1 MDLQK
6 IKGSGMNT
14 LPVLLLTQDATLW
27 QNWQQIAG
35 PQWMPARGQ
44 SLVDLQRWKQQ
55 GRSLVVLD
63 AALPQLPA
71 HSDDRW
77 AELLQGLQVLVLS
90 NRPGDEEGRQLLSRG
105 ACGYA
110 HAQSN
115 AEVLSRMLQ
124 SMAGGNIWL
133 GRSLLQR
140 LLRDVDARLPEAEV
154 DWAEPLSAREQEVA
168 RYASLGDSNAEI
180 AERMSISERTVR
192 AHLSAVF
199 EKLQVQDRLMLTL
212 KVHGIGRK
220 QLA

>member
-1 MDLQK
+1 MPSSSSEN
-6 IKGSGMNT
+6 IRMNSM
-14 LPVLLLTQDATLW
+14 PVLMLTQDATLW
-27 QNWQQIAG
+27 QGWQQIAG
-35 PQWMPARGQ
+35 PEWMPARGQ
-44 SLVDLQRWKQQ
+44 GLADLQRWKQQ

-71 HSDDRW
+71 SNDPQW
-77 AELLQGLQVLVLS
+77 SQLLHGLQVLVLS
-90 NRPGDEEGRQLLSRG
+90 NRPGDEEGRQLLAKG
-105 ACGYA
+105 ASGYG

-115 AEVLSRMLQ
+115 ASALAQMLQ
-124 SMAGGNIWL
+124 SLSDGNIWL

-140 LLRDVDARLPEAEV
+140 LLRDVDARLPEPENH
-154 DWAEPLSAREQEVA
+154 WAQALSPREQEVA
-168 RYASLGDSNAEI
+168 RYASLGESNAEI

-192 AHLSAVF
+192 AHLSAIF

>member
-1 MDLQK
+1 MT
-6 IKGSGMNT
+6 T

-27 QNWQQIAG
+27 QGWQQIAG

-44 SLVDLQRWKQQ
+44 SLADMQRWKQQ

-71 HSDDRW
+71 HSDARW
-77 AELLQGLQVLVLS
+77 VELLQGLQVLVLS

-110 HAQSN
+110 HAQSS
-115 AEVLSRMLQ
+115 AQVLSQMLE

-133 GRSLLQR
+133 GRSLMQR
-140 LLRDVDARLPEAEV
+140 LLRDVGDRLPVA
-154 DWAEPLSAREQEVA
+154 DAHWADALSAREQEVA
-168 RYASLGDSNAEI
+168 KYASLGDSNAEI
-180 AERMSISERTVR
+180 AQRMSISERTVR

>member
-1 MDLQK
+1 MDRQQ
-6 IKGSGMNT
+6 IKGSGMST

-27 QNWQQIAG
+27 QDWQQIAG

-44 SLVDLQRWKQQ
+44 SLADLQRWKQQ
-55 GRSLVVLD
+55 GRSWVVLD

-71 HSDDRW
+71 YGDARW

-90 NRPGDEEGRQLLSRG
+90 NRPGDEEGRQLLSKG

-110 HAQSN
+110 HAQSSP
-115 AEVLSRMLQ
+115 EVLSRMLQ

-140 LLRDVDARLPEAEV
+140 LLRDVDARLPEAAV
-154 DWAEPLSAREQEVA
+154 DWSESLSAREQEVA

>member
-1 MDLQK
+1 
-6 IKGSGMNT
+6 MNA
-14 LPVLLLTQDATLW
+14 LPVLMLTQDATLW
-27 QNWQQIAG
+27 QEWQQIAG

-44 SLVDLQRWKQQ
+44 SLADLQRWKQQ
-55 GRSLVVLD
+55 GRTVVVLD
-63 AALPQLPA
+63 AALPSLPESTA
-71 HSDDRW
+71 SCW
-77 AELLQGLQVLVLS
+77 IELLKDLQVLVLS
-90 NRPGDEEGRQLLSRG
+90 NRPSDEEGRNLLSRG

-110 HAQSN
+110 HAQSSP
-115 AEVLSRMLQ
+115 EVLSRMLQ

-140 LLRDVDARLPEAEV
+140 LLRDVDARLPEQES

-192 AHLSAVF
+192 AHLSAIF

>member
-1 MDLQK
+1 
-6 IKGSGMNT
+6 MNA
-14 LPVLLLTQDATLW
+14 LPVLMLTQDATLW
-27 QNWQQIAG
+27 QEWQQIAG

-44 SLVDLQRWKQQ
+44 SLADLQRWKQQ
-55 GRSLVVLD
+55 GRTVVVLD
-63 AALPQLPA
+63 AALPSLPESTA
-71 HSDDRW
+71 ARW
-77 AELLQGLQVLVLS
+77 IELLKDLQVLVLS
-90 NRPGDEEGRQLLSRG
+90 NRPSDKEGRNLLSRG

-110 HAQSN
+110 HAQSSP
-115 AEVLSRMLQ
+115 EVLSRMLQ

-140 LLRDVDARLPEAEV
+140 LLRDVDARLPEQES